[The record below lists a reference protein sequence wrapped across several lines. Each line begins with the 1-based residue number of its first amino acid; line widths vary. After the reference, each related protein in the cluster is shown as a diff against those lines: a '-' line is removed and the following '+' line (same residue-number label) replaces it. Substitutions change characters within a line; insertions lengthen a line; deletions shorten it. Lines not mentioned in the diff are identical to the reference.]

1 MTDDEMSRV
10 NVSSFVEANIF
21 EHVAQQWGSTVT
33 ATAVN
38 WVERYLMDVKND
50 RIFLKQRLT
59 VQFFF
64 SRGEVNDRCVVL
76 FSQMQLMAG
85 DLLHAFVFI

>member
-21 EHVAQQWGSTVT
+21 EYVAQQWGST
-33 ATAVN
+33 AAVN